1 MVFGTVEIWPTIV
14 ARVEQILNMRSNLKM
29 VISLLFRKDAVKI
42 DKISESLKSLGK
54 YSPWFNKN

>member
-29 VISLLFRKDAVKI
+29 VISLLSRKDAIKI
-42 DKISESLKSLGK
+42 DNISESLKSLGK
-54 YSPWFNKN
+54 YSPWFIKN